1 MNILRGNKSRSDF
14 FVTLILIFFSILIL
28 VPLYVAFI
36 TAFKTNSE
44 ILAHP
49 LSLPRELYLDNF
61 LTIFTRKGFG
71 LAVLNSIFIT
81 IVSLGLQL
89 ILVPM
94 AAYPIARWETK
105 LNKTVYLLFIAGMM
119 IPFQVIMIPLVQLL
133 KSIGFLGNYLGIIS
147 IYVSGAPC
155 FGVLLFVGFLKG
167 IPRELDESGVVDG
180 CSYFMI
186 FWKII
191 FPLLKP
197 CTMTLIIF
205 NTVGIW
211 NDFLC
216 PILVMNGSMGQTI
229 TVAIYS
235 FVARYANEWGPIFA
249 GSVVIMLPMV
259 VLYLSLQK
267 YFIKGL
273 TAGAVKG

>member
-1 MNILRGNKSRSDF
+1 MKTLAGKKTVENIA
-14 FVTLILIFFSILIL
+14 VVAIL
-28 VPLYVAFI
+28 VVCSAFVLLPLYVAVI
-36 TAFKTNSE
+36 TAFKSNHE
-44 ILAHP
+44 ILSAP
-49 LSLPRELYLDNF
+49 LAFPKGLYLQNF
-61 LTIFTRKGFG
+61 TAIFTRKGFG
-71 LAVLNSIFIT
+71 LSVLNSLFIT
-81 IVSLGLQL
+81 TVSLALQL
-89 ILVPM
+89 VLIPM
-94 AAYPIARWETK
+94 AAYPIARWQTRM
-105 LNKTVYLLFIAGMM
+105 NKFVYLLFISGLM

-133 KSIGFLGNYLGIIS
+133 KAIGFLGNYLGIIAV
-147 IYVSGAPC
+147 YVSGAPC
-155 FGVLLFVGFLKG
+155 FGILLYVGFLRD

-180 CSYFMI
+180 ASYFRI
-186 FWKII
+186 FWNIL

-216 PILVMNGSMGQTI
+216 PILIMNGSNGQTI

-235 FVARYANEWGPIFA
+235 FVARFSNEWGPIFA
-249 GSVVIMLPMV
+249 GSLVIIFPIV
-259 VLYLSLQK
+259 VLFLFLQK